1 MFENDRFHQVSSYR
15 PSTRKVKSC
24 CIYSYVIYPSFT
36 LYQAG
41 DRLCVMNEIK
51 TLPWNFSGGPVVK
64 TLHSQCRMGAG
75 FDPWSGN

>member
-1 MFENDRFHQVSSYR
+1 MFENDRFHRDSSYR

-51 TLPWNFSGGPVVK
+51 NLPWNFSGGPAIK
-64 TLHSQCRMGAG
+64 TALPVQDGGRV
-75 FDPWSGN
+75 